1 MGSFVC
7 PFGRTMGKR
16 GVGKGERL
24 ASWDGMHRGSAWE
37 KVTLVPSFTCPASSR
52 GKRRCVPVL
61 CQPELKGRKGPRLL
75 ARIIMGQYLAS
86 YEEKRKTAQNPPF
99 FLFGQRRLCVEEM
112 IQEIAFPVILLLP
125 QRSSVL
131 LFVLLFV
138 CDAAVQSQSRKFAA
152 IPLLLCLPLPPTH
165 FFVSPPLSAALE

>member
-1 MGSFVC
+1 MRPGIMPARVKRQEGAPPPRPNNNGAIPCFLRRKEENSPKCSF
-7 PFGRTMGKR
+7 
-16 GVGKGERL
+16 
-24 ASWDGMHRGSAWE
+24 
-37 KVTLVPSFTCPASSR
+37 SS
-52 GKRRCVPVL
+52 
-61 CQPELKGRKGPRLL
+61 
-75 ARIIMGQYLAS
+75 
-86 YEEKRKTAQNPPF
+86 
-99 FLFGQRRLCVEEM
+99 FGQGSVWGEEM

-152 IPLLLCLPLPPTH
+152 IPLLLCLSLPPTH